1 MSFSGW
7 GKVFLSLLKL
17 AGGEK
22 ANYNGSMELRA
33 ELLPQQVQKLILIP
47 QLQQAMHILQL
58 PIMELRELLEQE
70 LQENPFL
77 EIVQEERVERKDEA
91 KDPLLEEALSLDENW
106 KEYFQAVQNLKEEE
120 EEKGDIIEQYPS
132 RPPSLQD
139 VLLRQLR
146 MSELSEGEKEIGEVL
161 IANIDENGYLQVD
174 LNEIARILNVP
185 LEKVEKV
192 LRVIHQFEPPGV
204 GARNLK
210 ECLLLQLGRKK
221 DVPPLVSHLVK
232 NHLEDLAK
240 KKFSSLAQKLGVSEE
255 EIREAFK
262 WIASLEPKPGREY
275 WSVKTNFIVPDI
287 IVKKVKDGYQV
298 ILNQDELPPLR
309 INPLYRKI
317 LMEGK
322 KKKEYKFLVEKLRNA
337 VWLLKNLQGRQALVR
352 KVAEYIV
359 KNQEEFLEKGPEYL
373 KPLTLKE
380 VADALGV
387 HISTVSRITS
397 RKYMQTPRG
406 IFPLKY
412 FFSGAAPGKE
422 GLSSTSVK
430 EEIKKLI
437 EEEDPA
443 HPLSD
448 QKIADLLKE
457 KGIPIARRTVTKYRE
472 EMGILPARMRRA

>member
-1 MSFSGW
+1 VGR
-7 GKVFLSLLKL
+7 GFLSLLKL

-22 ANYNGSMELRA
+22 ANYNGSMELRT

-77 EIVQEERVERKDEA
+77 EIVQEEREEREEEA

-106 KEYFQAVQNLKEEE
+106 KEYFQAVQNLKEEK

-139 VLLRQLR
+139 ILLRQLR
-146 MSELSEGEKEIGEVL
+146 MSELSKEEKEIGEVL

-174 LNEIARILNVP
+174 LSEIARILNVP
-185 LEKVEKV
+185 LKKVEKV
-192 LRVIHQFEPPGV
+192 LSVIHQFEPPGV

-210 ECLLLQLGRKK
+210 ECLLLQLGRRK
-221 DVPPLVSHLVK
+221 DVPPLVTHLVK
-232 NHLEDLAK
+232 NHLEDLAN

-298 ILNQDELPPLR
+298 ILNQEELPPLR

-317 LMEGK
+317 LME
-322 KKKEYKFLVEKLRNA
+322 
-337 VWLLKNLQGRQALVR
+337 
-352 KVAEYIV
+352 
-359 KNQEEFLEKGPEYL
+359 
-373 KPLTLKE
+373 
-380 VADALGV
+380 
-387 HISTVSRITS
+387 
-397 RKYMQTPRG
+397 
-406 IFPLKY
+406 
-412 FFSGAAPGKE
+412 
-422 GLSSTSVK
+422 
-430 EEIKKLI
+430 
-437 EEEDPA
+437 
-443 HPLSD
+443 
-448 QKIADLLKE
+448 
-457 KGIPIARRTVTKYRE
+457 
-472 EMGILPARMRRA
+472 